1 MARQVMTENLRRPV
15 APGRPRPARRRFAG
29 SRRSRRGLTGV
40 LLVAPA
46 AILIA
51 GLFVVP
57 LVLDGWMSLNNWPLL
72 GSHSFTGLTNYRDLF
87 GDSGVRHALLFTVIF
102 TVVIVPLV
110 FLVGLAMASFL
121 QHSRPGVAVFRAAVI
136 APVTIGFA
144 TASYL
149 WLSLIDPNTG
159 IFDRILLDIHVV
171 SKPVNWLSTS
181 ALALAVVVVLTVWKL
196 AGFAMIVL
204 INGLQ
209 GVPTEVEEAA
219 RIDGARWLRIL
230 WSIKLPLM
238 RRSIVLALVFVA
250 LAGFLSFDQFYILT
264 GGAPNNSTITAVFR
278 IYDTAFVQGNLGYA
292 SALSIVLLVIVLI
305 ITGLELALLPK
316 KGDA

>member
-1 MARQVMTENLRRPV
+1 MAKQAAAHL
-15 APGRPRPARRRFAG
+15 GARRV
-29 SRRSRRGLTGV
+29 RRSRRARRQLTGV

-51 GLFVVP
+51 GIFVVP

-72 GSHSFTGLTNYRDLF
+72 GTHSFIGLSNYRTLF
-87 GDSGVRHALLFTVIF
+87 DDPGVRHAFAFTAIF

-110 FLVGLAMASFL
+110 FAAGLLLASFL
-121 QHSRPGVAVFRAAVI
+121 QHSRPGVAVFRAAII

-149 WLSLIDPNTG
+149 WLSLLDPDTG
-159 IFDRILLDIHVV
+159 IFNRILVDIHLVRHGV
-171 SKPVNWLSTS
+171 DWLDTS
-181 ALALAVVVVLTVWKL
+181 ALALLMVVIVTVWKL
-196 AGFAMIVL
+196 AGFAMVIF

-209 GVPTEVEEAA
+209 AVPVELEEAA
-219 RIDGARWLRIL
+219 KIDGAGRVRIM

-238 RRSIVLALVFVA
+238 RRSIVLATVFVA

-264 GGAPNNSTITAVFR
+264 GGAPEDSTITAVYR
-278 IYDTAFVQGNLGYA
+278 IYDTAFIQGNLGYA
-292 SALSIVLLVIVLI
+292 CAVSVVLLALVLI
-305 ITGLELALLPK
+305 ITSLELALLPK
-316 KGDA
+316 RGEA

>member
-1 MARQVMTENLRRPV
+1 MARTNDGPA
-15 APGRPRPARRRFAG
+15 APSGTVGRARRA
-29 SRRSRRGLTGV
+29 RRARRQLTGV

-51 GLFVVP
+51 GIFVVP

-72 GSHSFTGLTNYRDLF
+72 GTHSFIGLSNYRTLF
-87 GDSGVRHALLFTVIF
+87 DDPGVRHAFAFTAIF

-110 FLVGLAMASFL
+110 FVAGLVLASFL
-121 QHSRPGVAVFRAAVI
+121 QRPRPGVALFRAAII

-149 WLSLIDPNTG
+149 WLSLLDSDTG
-159 IFDRILLDIHVV
+159 IFNRILVDIHLVGHGV
-171 SKPVNWLSTS
+171 DFLDTS
-181 ALALAVVVVLTVWKL
+181 ALALLMVVIVTVWKL
-196 AGFAMIVL
+196 AGFAMVIF

-209 GVPTEVEEAA
+209 AVPVELEEAA
-219 RIDGARWLRIL
+219 RMDGAGRVRIM
-230 WSIKLPLM
+230 WNIKLPLM
-238 RRSIVLALVFVA
+238 RRSIVLATVFVA

-264 GGAPNNSTITAVFR
+264 GGAPEDSTITAVYR
-278 IYDTAFVQGNLGYA
+278 IYDTAFIQGNLGYA
-292 SALSIVLLVIVLI
+292 CAVSVVLLALVLI

-316 KGDA
+316 RGEA

>member
-1 MARQVMTENLRRPV
+1 MVRQITTENLRPP
-15 APGRPRPARRRFAG
+15 APPGRSRPARRRFAG
-29 SRRSRRGLTGV
+29 SRRGFTGA

-57 LVLDGWMSLNNWPLL
+57 LVLDGWMSLNHWPLL
-72 GSHSFTGLTNYRDLF
+72 GEHTFADLANYRQLF
-87 GDSGVRHALLFTVIF
+87 DDSGVRHALLFTVIF
-102 TVVIVPLV
+102 TAVIVPLV
-110 FLVGLAMASFL
+110 FGTGLVLAGLL
-121 QHSRPGVAVFRAAVI
+121 QHPRPGVAIFRAAVI

-149 WLSLIDPNTG
+149 WLSLIDSSTG
-159 IFDRILLDIHVV
+159 IFDRFLLDIHVV
-171 SKPVNWLSTS
+171 GHSVNWLSTS
-181 ALALAVVVVLTVWKL
+181 GLALTVVVVLTVWKL

-209 GVPTEVEEAA
+209 GVPSDVEEAA
-219 RIDGARWLRIL
+219 RIDGANRLRIL

-264 GGAPNNSTITAVFR
+264 GGAPNGSTITAVFR

-292 SALSIVLLVIVLI
+292 SALSMVLLVLVLI

-316 KGDA
+316 KGEA